1 MPSDCLQG
9 LSILVVEDMPS
20 IRSLVCRLLNT
31 CGCENVSMAADI
43 ASAWEAL
50 NADVYDIV
58 LLDHD
63 LRCRRTGI
71 DLIHMV
77 RASDACINQDVP
89 IILLTASN
97 EMLIVTD
104 AVRAGCDGYLVKPV
118 PPGRHGRTD
127 YCCTRYPCACR
138 KECRR
143 RRLAGQSAP
152 GPGLLIFHWLC
163 VGTSYAN
170 ARPAG
175 AGRAL
180 MARAPQGYCPKV
192 RRPPSRRLWLP
203 YSTGRPARSASSA
216 DW

>member
-118 PPGRHGRTD
+118 PPDVMAERIIAVLD
-127 YCCTRYPCACR
+127 TRAH
-138 KECRR
+138 
-143 RRLAGQSAP
+143 AGKNV
-152 GPGLLIFHWLC
+152 GDVVWLD
-163 VGTSYAN
+163 SQ
-170 ARPAG
+170 RPA
-175 AGRAL
+175 
-180 MARAPQGYCPKV
+180 QGF
-192 RRPPSRRLWLP
+192 
-203 YSTGRPARSASSA
+203 
-216 DW
+216 